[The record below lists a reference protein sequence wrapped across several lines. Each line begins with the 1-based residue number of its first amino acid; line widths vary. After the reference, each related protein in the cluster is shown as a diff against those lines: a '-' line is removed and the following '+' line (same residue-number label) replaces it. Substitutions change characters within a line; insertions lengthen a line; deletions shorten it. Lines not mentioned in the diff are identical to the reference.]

1 MKNMNMKVKLIL
13 SFFVI
18 VAINICFGLYSLYS
32 LYIVNGRV
40 VEANSW
46 TDGISQLADMQF
58 GVISLRRDDL
68 NYTLQTDDVQKK
80 NTLLHRETS
89 IKNAEEVMN
98 AYKYDVETIPY
109 DTEEQRQ
116 EDMNAINLI
125 IDNWK
130 AYLAVSQKLLDES
143 DSNNETNVM
152 ALINGESQTSF
163 EELENSVVDLVVYNQ
178 EGCAAVMV
186 MSEEIYQKT
195 VRVILG
201 ILLVIAVFSVT
212 VPVLMVRGIR
222 RSIGELLR
230 VSKAIG
236 EGDLTVTARIFAN
249 DEFGEL
255 AGRYNQMIAHIKSLV
270 SHMQNS
276 AAFVA
281 GSARDFHESASQSSA
296 GTDLIT
302 QRIEQVS
309 ALSDR
314 QRTEIEA
321 IMASIN
327 DMVENIANMAEKL
340 DSMEHGAA
348 ESVRISKEGGE
359 SMQKAISQMKMI
371 ESAVNTSSDVVTVLG
386 ERSNEIGLIVGTIA
400 TISSQTNLL
409 ALNASIE
416 AARAG
421 EQGRGFAVVAGE
433 VKKLAGESRAAA
445 EEISRLISSIQEET
459 SHAIEVMLNGKEEA
473 REGGFAVDNGGHA
486 FDELAKRSVQSSDG
500 LTSIAATMREMS
512 SETARIASAVRNVE
526 DSGREM
532 AKDSQSIASATQQQS
547 ITMSEVSNSSQN
559 LTNVASEMLD
569 SAKSFIV

>member
-1 MKNMNMKVKLIL
+1 MNMKVKLIL

-46 TDGISQLADMQF
+46 TDGISQLTDMQF

-270 SHMQNS
+270 SHMQ
-276 AAFVA
+276 
-281 GSARDFHESASQSSA
+281 
-296 GTDLIT
+296 
-302 QRIEQVS
+302 
-309 ALSDR
+309 
-314 QRTEIEA
+314 
-321 IMASIN
+321 
-327 DMVENIANMAEKL
+327 
-340 DSMEHGAA
+340 
-348 ESVRISKEGGE
+348 
-359 SMQKAISQMKMI
+359 
-371 ESAVNTSSDVVTVLG
+371 
-386 ERSNEIGLIVGTIA
+386 
-400 TISSQTNLL
+400 
-409 ALNASIE
+409 
-416 AARAG
+416 
-421 EQGRGFAVVAGE
+421 
-433 VKKLAGESRAAA
+433 
-445 EEISRLISSIQEET
+445 
-459 SHAIEVMLNGKEEA
+459 
-473 REGGFAVDNGGHA
+473 
-486 FDELAKRSVQSSDG
+486 
-500 LTSIAATMREMS
+500 
-512 SETARIASAVRNVE
+512 
-526 DSGREM
+526 
-532 AKDSQSIASATQQQS
+532 
-547 ITMSEVSNSSQN
+547 
-559 LTNVASEMLD
+559 
-569 SAKSFIV
+569 